1 MQMQRGQKQKL
12 NVQGSVQL
20 SCSYQSNQMI
30 DFSCFGVNQDNKLV
44 NEDYMVFYNQKQ
56 SPKGEIRLT
65 NDEKP
70 TTFTIDLAQLPDQAS
85 KLVFTA
91 ALDGAS
97 LSTMKDLGSMEMV
110 LDTGNEKLSFTVTGS
125 DFNTEKAIIIAEI
138 YQKDGVW
145 RLNAVGQGFAGGLDA
160 LVVSFGAQVAQSEP
174 AAPVSSVVENSPK
187 KVFLEKRIS
196 LEKNMATAAPKL
208 LSLAKTAQVSLEKKG
223 LGEHRA
229 KVALCLDISYSMN
242 AMYLSTLVQEFVEKV
257 LGLGCRLDD
266 DGSIDIFL
274 FGANGYQPEPISYKD
289 FNGYVNRIIKI
300 HPLEYDTKY
309 ATAIEL
315 VRKHYTDYKYERS
328 EALHLDVPVYVMFLT
343 DGKPSDKAQTTRAL
357 KNASY
362 EPIFWQFMGV
372 GNADF
377 SYLEKLDDL
386 TGRYVDNADF
396 FQISSLNEKSDSQLY
411 DLLTNE
417 YPNWLKECQKK
428 GMLPA

>member
-1 MQMQRGQKQKL
+1 MQLQRGQKQKL

-30 DFSCFGVNQDNKLV
+30 DFSCFGVSQDNKLV

-65 NDEKP
+65 NESKP
-70 TTFTIDLAQLPDQAS
+70 TTFTMNLSQLPAEAS

-91 ALDGAS
+91 ALDSSS
-97 LSTMKDLGSMEMV
+97 LSTMKELGNMEMV
-110 LDTGNEKLSFTVTGS
+110 LDTGSEKFTFSMTGS

-160 LVVSFGAQVAQSEP
+160 LVVSFGGQVAESQP
-174 AAPVSSVVENSPK
+174 AAPVVDNSPK

-196 LEKNMATAAPKL
+196 LEKNLQATAPKL

-242 AMYLSTLVQEFVEKV
+242 PMYLSTLVQEFVEKI

-274 FGANGYQPEPISYKD
+274 FGENGYQPEPISYKD
-289 FNGYVNRIIKI
+289 FNGYVNRIIKQY
-300 HPLEYDTKY
+300 PLEGDTKY
-309 ATAIEL
+309 SVAIEL
-315 VRKHYTDYKYERS
+315 VRKHYTNYKYERS
-328 EALHLDVPVYVMFLT
+328 EALSLDVPVYVMFLT
-343 DGKPSDKAQTTRAL
+343 DGKPSDKTQTTRVL

-362 EPIFWQFMGV
+362 EPIFWQFIGV
-372 GNADF
+372 GSADF

-396 FQISSLNEKSDSQLY
+396 FQISSLNQKSDTQLY

-428 GMLPA
+428 GMIPA